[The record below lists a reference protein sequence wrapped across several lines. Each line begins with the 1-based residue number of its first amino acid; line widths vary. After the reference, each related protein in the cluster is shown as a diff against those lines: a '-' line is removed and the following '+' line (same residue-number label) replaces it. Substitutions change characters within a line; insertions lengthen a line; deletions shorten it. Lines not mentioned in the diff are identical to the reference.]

1 MLIKKRMRQTIPRQ
15 YVIEVMEKNKNKFLQ
30 VTEIYLI
37 ISKNQRIPLNVIYR
51 VTREL
56 FDAGILERRWN
67 EYDGRLTYRLFNLNK

>member
-1 MLIKKRMRQTIPRQ
+1 MRQTIPRQ